1 MDGFHKTLYEIK
13 RRYKK
18 YEKNFSVSNVHTH
31 LSNTTVT
38 VAYLVPS
45 LGAFFN
51 RLDDICCPSVAHPRL
66 AVCIKGHMI
75 SRQ

>member
-1 MDGFHKTLYEIK
+1 MDFTKHAMKLKGDIK
-13 RRYKK
+13 SMK
-18 YEKNFSVSNVHTH
+18 KNFSVSNVHTH